1 MYGGGVM
8 PGRRACR
15 VRYKYSY
22 NAESPKQD
30 SKRFNWQVRWKK
42 TLPIWVC
49 YLSMQC
55 SGVQHYYFFILKCIE
70 SLLPALQNSSTTSLI
85 WQILF
90 YYVCIHSEH
99 KLQTRR
105 LFPVL
110 LYLIK
115 TGNIIQYSYML
126 TTDKLGR

>member
-1 MYGGGVM
+1 
-8 PGRRACR
+8 
-15 VRYKYSY
+15 
-22 NAESPKQD
+22 
-30 SKRFNWQVRWKK
+30 
-42 TLPIWVC
+42 
-49 YLSMQC
+49 MQC
-55 SGVQHYYFFILKCIE
+55 SGVQHYYFFILKCLE

-110 LYLIK
+110 LQYIYLIK
-115 TGNIIQYSYML
+115 PVTSYNTATVYADFGQTWKVDSKVSL
-126 TTDKLGR
+126 F

>member
-15 VRYKYSY
+15 VRYKC

-30 SKRFNWQVRWKK
+30 SKRFNWQVRQKK
-42 TLPIWVC
+42 NFAHLGMLFIYAVQWSATL
-49 YLSMQC
+49 L
-55 SGVQHYYFFILKCIE
+55 FFHFKMFRISASCASKFL
-70 SLLPALQNSSTTSLI
+70 TTSLI